1 MGPTPVTGASVVQAL
16 TLMGCPGHTASMG
29 KATRQGRGKIATN
42 RLHSL
47 LSGHYPTA
55 GNTIGKDL
63 FHQGMEPTSSPGP
76 LSFYLVRTPHA
87 YRKITTQALV

>member
-1 MGPTPVTGASVVQAL
+1 
-16 TLMGCPGHTASMG
+16 MG

-63 FHQGMEPTSSPGP
+63 FHQGRGDESTREK
-76 LSFYLVRTPHA
+76 SFEVIVH
-87 YRKITTQALV
+87 